1 MTLNK
6 KYANLFF
13 DLFAKFC
20 DDNKNHIYSE
30 LYWKFNTME
39 NVKPFTF
46 KEIVDIVDKS
56 NENFDKMESIAEA
69 HNASNID
76 K

>member
-1 MTLNK
+1 
-6 KYANLFF
+6 
-13 DLFAKFC
+13 
-20 DDNKNHIYSE
+20 
-30 LYWKFNTME
+30 ME

-69 HNASNID
+69 HNALNID